1 MMFKFPKNDRSFRWT
16 SHIKSKMLFYGISE
30 QKLKTVLKNP
40 ARKEEGVAEGTLAVM
55 MRNDTPKRKQE
66 IWLMYTVG
74 SGEPTSLKFKVQ
86 SSKRVMISCWRYP
99 GQSKP
104 GKQLPISDEML
115 EEIKKV
121 WFEEKK

>member
-1 MMFKFPKNDRSFRWT
+1 MVKFPKNDKNFRWT
-16 SHIKSKMLFYGISE
+16 QHIKDKMVYYGLSE
-30 QKLKTVLKNP
+30 QKLRTVLKNP
-40 ARKEEGVAEGTLAVM
+40 KRKEEGVAEGTLAVM

-66 IWLMYTVG
+66 IWLMYALGKGAKT
-74 SGEPTSLKFKVQ
+74 
-86 SSKRVMISCWRYP
+86 MISAWRYP

-121 WFEEKK
+121 WFEEKE

>member
-1 MMFKFPKNDRSFRWT
+1 MMFKFPKNDKSFRWT

-40 ARKEEGVAEGTLAVM
+40 ARKEEGVVEGTLAVM

-66 IWLMYTVG
+66 IWLMYALGKGAKT
-74 SGEPTSLKFKVQ
+74 
-86 SSKRVMISCWRYP
+86 MISAWRYP

-104 GKQLPISDEML
+104 GKRLPISDELLM
-115 EEIKKV
+115 EIKEA
-121 WFEEKK
+121 WFEDKK